1 MFNAATKTFVVQNV
15 HPVGQAHIEIMQ
27 IEWEN
32 TWSHSR
38 KAFFVVR
45 CLLFEFL
52 DRNAGYINSVYRCV
66 NNICR
71 LVKSA
76 LCRRYGHRQLGIKM
90 GHHPPPAIEQ
100 KLSILRHEVGQA
112 KRKNTLSSRT
122 NWLNEYLCIFS

>member
-52 DRNAGYINSVYRCV
+52 EFVMPGTSTRCIDV
-66 NNICR
+66 LITFA
-71 LVKSA
+71 A
-76 LCRRYGHRQLGIKM
+76 LSNPLYVAVTGT
-90 GHHPPPAIEQ
+90 A
-100 KLSILRHEVGQA
+100 S
-112 KRKNTLSSRT
+112 
-122 NWLNEYLCIFS
+122 